1 MPVYQDKTTKTWFVK
16 LYYTDYTGTRQQKFK
31 RGFKLQ
37 REAKEWERRFLERQQ
52 GQPNMTFQTLY
63 DLYAEDLKAH
73 AKESTCRS
81 RLSMIRNHILPFW
94 KERKLCE
101 ITPADVRSWQGE
113 LKQSDLGE
121 YSQYMVNCH
130 LSSLFNFAM
139 RYYNLASNP
148 CRMVKTIGKV
158 HKGLNFWTLDEFK
171 AFLPTVEDA
180 ILRTAFL
187 TLFYS
192 GIRCGELLALTVK
205 DFDAA
210 GKAITICGTF
220 HRFNKVDTI
229 TTPKSE
235 NSRRTIPIPGFL
247 VEEIQ
252 GVLAKIYEPDPDE
265 RIFQTVTPSRLY
277 TAIEKGS
284 AAAGIKR
291 IRVHD
296 LRHPYV
302 KHTTKIFSLRLMDS
316 QAQAYPD
323 ARRKTRGACQLH
335 RGGQNRSSVRP
346 LCNRKRFS

>member
-16 LYYTDYTGTRQQKFK
+16 LYYTDYTGTRKQKLK

-37 REAKEWERRFLERQQ
+37 REAKEWERQFLERQQ
-52 GQPNMTFQTLY
+52 GQPDMTFQTLY
-63 DLYAEDLKAH
+63 DLYAADLKAH

-94 KERKLCE
+94 KDRKLCE

-113 LKQSDLGE
+113 LKASALGE

-130 LSSLFNFAM
+130 LSAMFNFAM
-139 RYYNLASNP
+139 RYYNLNSNP
-148 CRMVKTIGKV
+148 CRLVKAVGKV
-158 HKGLNFWTLDEFK
+158 HRGLNFWTLDEFK

-180 ILRTAFL
+180 ILRAAFL

-235 NSRRTIPIPGFL
+235 NSKRSIPIPGFL

-296 LRHPYV
+296 LRHSHVSLLINMGFPPLLIAERIGDTVEIVNKIYGHLYPS
-302 KHTTKIFSLRLMDS
+302 KHREVAD
-316 QAQAYPD
+316 
-323 ARRKTRGACQLH
+323 QLEKL
-335 RGGQNRSSVRP
+335 N
-346 LCNRKRFS
+346 F

>member
-94 KERKLCE
+94 KYRKLCE
-101 ITPADVRSWQGE
+101 IAPADVRSWQGE
-113 LKQSDLGE
+113 LKASGLGE

-130 LSSLFNFAM
+130 LSSVFNFAM
-139 RYYNLASNP
+139 RYYNLSSNP
-148 CRMVKTIGKV
+148 CRMVKAVGKV

-180 ILRTAFL
+180 ILYAAFL

-192 GIRCGELLALTVK
+192 GIRCGELLALT
-205 DFDAA
+205 A
-210 GKAITICGTF
+210 
-220 HRFNKVDTI
+220 
-229 TTPKSE
+229 
-235 NSRRTIPIPGFL
+235 
-247 VEEIQ
+247 
-252 GVLAKIYEPDPDE
+252 
-265 RIFQTVTPSRLY
+265 
-277 TAIEKGS
+277 
-284 AAAGIKR
+284 
-291 IRVHD
+291 
-296 LRHPYV
+296 
-302 KHTTKIFSLRLMDS
+302 
-316 QAQAYPD
+316 
-323 ARRKTRGACQLH
+323 
-335 RGGQNRSSVRP
+335 RP
-346 LCNRKRFS
+346 LPFAAPSTGSIRWTRSQRRNQKTAGARFQFPAFL